1 MELDGAWSPYR
12 RLESI
17 LWTLYK
23 SPFNDTIN
31 KDALWWHV
39 LSLQHVL
46 SLKFDALPACFVTP
60 ARFVTTG
67 WQKRAKRS
75 THRRFCQSTPHQQHY
90 NPSFHSLDV
99 CQCVCVCV
107 CVFPD
112 PGQPPLILPPTMTR
126 RQERKGKKPQP
137 QSTDVTHI
145 TRDTTTET

>member
-1 MELDGAWSPYR
+1 MMELDGAWSPYR

-31 KDALWWHV
+31 RDALWWHV

-67 WQKRAKRS
+67 WQNVPKGPLTAGFVSQPLTSNTIIRLS
-75 THRRFCQSTPHQQHY
+75 I
-90 NPSFHSLDV
+90 PSM
-99 CQCVCVCV
+99 CVCVCV
-107 CVFPD
+107 CVCVSRPRPTAFD
-112 PGQPPLILPPTMTR
+112 PSTDNDTPPR
-126 RQERKGKKPQP
+126 EKGKEA
-137 QSTDVTHI
+137 STAIDRCHSHN
-145 TRDTTTET
+145 